1 MQSTFEYHGCRLT
14 VITIRRKTGW
24 AIAFCVDAGTFHYI
38 VDTALEDEAAALAE
52 GEDLA
57 RRHVTRE
64 MP

>member
-1 MQSTFEYHGCRLT
+1 MQSTFEYRGCRLT
-14 VITIRRKTGW
+14 VITVRRKTGW
-24 AIAFCVDAGTFHYI
+24 AIAFCVDGVAFHYI

-57 RRHVTRE
+57 RKHVALE